1 MARKIVSQ
9 FVNLEVSEK
18 KFEDFLKYYEEIYIE
33 EDFDLIIDWIYL
45 GFNRKIDIKKNPLF
59 NLYENILYN
68 KEEKINT
75 FDVFDKTTELPEKED
90 LEKILKAIN
99 LTE

>member
-9 FVNLEVSEK
+9 FVNLEESEK

-45 GFNRKIDIKKNPLF
+45 GFNRKIAIKKNPLF